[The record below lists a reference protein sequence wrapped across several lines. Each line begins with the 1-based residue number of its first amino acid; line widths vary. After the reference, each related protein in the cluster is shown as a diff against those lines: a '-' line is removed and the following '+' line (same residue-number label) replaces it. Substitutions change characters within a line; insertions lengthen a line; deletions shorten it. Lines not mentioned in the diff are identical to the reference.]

1 MIVETII
8 VGVALLGVSPLVVGV
23 AAGTYRL
30 IQMIRDPVAFFE
42 WHY

>member
-1 MIVETII
+1 MIECII

-30 IQMIRDPVAFFE
+30 IQMIRDPVSHWE
-42 WHY
+42 WHI